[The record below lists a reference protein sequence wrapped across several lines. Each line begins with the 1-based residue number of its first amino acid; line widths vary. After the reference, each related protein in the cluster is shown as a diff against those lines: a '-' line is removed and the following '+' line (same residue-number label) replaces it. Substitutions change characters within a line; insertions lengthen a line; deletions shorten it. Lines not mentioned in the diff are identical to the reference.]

1 MLSVWVS
8 VEVMVPASVLA
19 PIRVSVVVRVSVEVT
34 LLSVEE
40 SVEVTLDV
48 MVLGWLALTVMVLT
62 STTVGISVS
71 AVGKPLAVKLSLLDS
86 VEISWY
92 GPHCDGVAESVSVA
106 VPWSV
111 VVTPPMLEKSL
122 LVALWL
128 SVSVP

>member
-34 LLSVEE
+34 LLSVDE

-62 STTVGISVS
+62 STTDEIAVS
-71 AVGKPLAVKLSLLDS
+71 AVGKPLAV
-86 VEISWY
+86 
-92 GPHCDGVAESVSVA
+92 
-106 VPWSV
+106 
-111 VVTPPMLEKSL
+111 
-122 LVALWL
+122 
-128 SVSVP
+128 